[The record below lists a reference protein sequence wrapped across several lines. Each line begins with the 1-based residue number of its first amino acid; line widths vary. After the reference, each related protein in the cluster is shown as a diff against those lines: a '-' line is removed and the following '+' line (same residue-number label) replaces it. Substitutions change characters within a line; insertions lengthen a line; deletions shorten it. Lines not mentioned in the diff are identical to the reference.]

1 MARTLSDSTLALA
14 GVFQSAWLVNEV
26 AHHGRAPSEPFECMI
41 GSLFQVDP
49 PDTVAVYGGVARLE
63 TGLRQLAEHLGG
75 KPPAAGLQIAR
86 YVAAVLHLER
96 KLVKNPELMRRLGGG
111 ISQTNALAGHFSIAR
126 ERARR
131 AGGSVRQ
138 YREYADAAHHRR
150 GEHGH
155 QPAGERQQGAGLA
168 LAAVRSAV
176 LWRQSGTRMQ
186 LLFRRRQFADEA
198 LPRRHCRR
206 LNFHR
211 DFMELS
217 AYGHFADR
225 RPLWRQN
232 RRAARDLQR
241 IRPDQASGQ
250 SGDGWLRALS
260 SHPGI
265 AEVPPLDAG
274 ADQC

>member
-96 KLVKNPELMRRLGGG
+96 KLVKNPELMRRLGEG
-111 ISQTNALAGHFSIAR
+111 ISRANIQAGHFSITHENVLA
-126 ERARR
+126 AL
-131 AGGSVRQ
+131 
-138 YREYADAAHHRR
+138 ADLYVNTVSTLTPRIIVG

-155 QPAGERQQGAGLA
+155 LSQPANANKVRALL

-176 LWRQSGTRMQ
+176 LWRQSGGTRMQ

-198 LPRRHCRR
+198 LR
-206 LNFHR
+206 LVATAV
-211 DFMELS
+211 D
-217 AYGHFADR
+217 
-225 RPLWRQN
+225 
-232 RRAARDLQR
+232 
-241 IRPDQASGQ
+241 
-250 SGDGWLRALS
+250 
-260 SHPGI
+260 
-265 AEVPPLDAG
+265 
-274 ADQC
+274 